1 MCKGPLPDQAER
13 RPRMDR
19 PCKRFAIK
27 GEGCSLSM
35 FAIEQPDDN
44 SEKCRDDWHADLLF
58 GTVLC
63 PTNDY
68 MVY

>member
-1 MCKGPLPDQAER
+1 
-13 RPRMDR
+13 MDR
-19 PCKRFAIK
+19 PCKRFAIE
-27 GEGCSLSM
+27 GEGCSLSLIFRVKMWDAM
-35 FAIEQPDDN
+35 FAVEQPNDN

-58 GTVLC
+58 GTVLR